1 MGLTRKLSEKT
12 WWFIQENHISD
23 DVLFLFLSLG
33 SSWRQGFFVVCCQ
46 EQYQRSS
53 RWSRLAPEQNY
64 SHLPSPDDPWCLT
77 PIFGSPQICI
87 LYSQRCES
95 KGRKTGALI
104 TSVGGSI
111 PYHYSMTEW
120 KSHTVEV
127 TNFCKGRMQPL
138 WKVDSPCLLSTLQL
152 RKNKDALAVKVAGS
166 FCYKRR
172 CFVPGSFWTG
182 T

>member
-46 EQYQRSS
+46 EQYQPSS

-95 KGRKTGALI
+95 KGRKRSTYYFC
-104 TSVGGSI
+104 GGK
-111 PYHYSMTEW
+111 YSL
-120 KSHTVEV
+120 S
-127 TNFCKGRMQPL
+127 
-138 WKVDSPCLLSTLQL
+138 LLHD
-152 RKNKDALAVKVAGS
+152 RVKVTHSGS
-166 FCYKRR
+166 HKLLQRQDAALMKGGFSLSPVNPPAQKEQGCLSCQGGR
-172 CFVPGSFWTG
+172 FFLL
-182 T
+182 

>member
-46 EQYQRSS
+46 EQYQPSS
-53 RWSRLAPEQNY
+53 RWSRLAPEQNH

-87 LYSQRCES
+87 LHSQRCES
-95 KGRKTGALI
+95 KGSRKTGALI
-104 TSVGGSI
+104 SRCRMLLLWGEVFLIITPWQSES
-111 PYHYSMTEW
+111 HTQW
-120 KSHTVEV
+120 KSQTFAKAGYSPYERWILLVSCQPSSSER
-127 TNFCKGRMQPL
+127 TRMP
-138 WKVDSPCLLSTLQL
+138 
-152 RKNKDALAVKVAGS
+152 
-166 FCYKRR
+166 
-172 CFVPGSFWTG
+172 
-182 T
+182 